1 MLKLRRMRT
10 GSRCSRAKRR
20 QPACLSRSRKL
31 RQGGAM
37 TFHPN
42 MAAPASFCDRGL
54 AVAYKR
60 ELSPSSNALS
70 ICHGTYDV
78 SIWPVT
84 SSMLSSNP
92 DRWNVD
98 DRYPTRLQELVRS
111 HLVHH
116 TSSASSTSRTVRR
129 LPLARSAGS
138 AATSNARLPYNC
150 DDPSWS
156 SLPRSWPANYRLH
169 RPFFPTG

>member
-37 TFHPN
+37 TLHPN
-42 MAAPASFCDRGL
+42 IAAPASFCDRGL

-92 DRWNVD
+92 DRSNVD
-98 DRYPTRLQELVRS
+98 DLDCRWRGARAQQPPATLDYPITATTR
-111 HLVHH
+111 
-116 TSSASSTSRTVRR
+116 AVRR
-129 LPLARSAGS
+129 CPGRRPLITDCIGHFSQQADRQHITDRLSEMEFLMRSG
-138 AATSNARLPYNC
+138 T
-150 DDPSWS
+150 
-156 SLPRSWPANYRLH
+156 
-169 RPFFPTG
+169 PTAVG